1 MLNSGQ
7 ARSQRRRRHGF
18 REVFVAS
25 GFQSAFPIGFLPITR
40 HGDDPGRLKTSVLS
54 QPSCDFIAIEMWEAD
69 VQKHDVGSLFLG
81 CGQCGESIV
90 DFHDAMA
97 VEREESGHHLG
108 RIHIVINNENA
119 QRGTRSLNIA
129 RMRNDCEGRLVFEHR
144 KADDK
149 LRTCPT
155 TLAVG
160 QDCPAMHFDQL
171 ADKGEPDS
179 EPPLAAFQRR
189 FSLSEWFKDIGQDP
203 RINADAVISHTDQE
217 VVFLDTRR
225 QPDAPSS
232 IRELRGV
239 V

>member
-7 ARSQRRRRHGF
+7 ARSQRRRCHGF

-40 HGDDPGRLKTSVLS
+40 HCDDPGRLKTSFLS

-69 VQKHDVGSLFLG
+69 VQKHDVGSLFSG
-81 CGQCGESIV
+81 CSQCGESIV

-97 VEREESGHHLG
+97 LEREETGHHLG

-119 QRGTRSLNIA
+119 QRGTRSLDIA
-129 RMRNDCEGRLVFEHR
+129 RMRNCCKGRIVFEHR

-149 LRTCPT
+149 LRTCPM

-160 QDCPAMHFDQL
+160 QDCPTMHFDQL

-189 FSLSEWFKDIGQDP
+189 FGLSEWFKDIGQDL

-217 VVFLDTRR
+217 VVFLDTRG